1 MHPSAE
7 LKREQQGDVHIED
20 CDLLAARELS
30 RLVIPVA
37 VPCDGWDNISLESI
51 LGLEH
56 ALTHA
61 SCTWMFCCVDKSSI
75 ARSRANHRSGA
86 NSSCVKATL

>member
-1 MHPSAE
+1 MRLSAALE
-7 LKREQQGDVHIED
+7 REQQSDVHIED
-20 CDLLAARELS
+20 YDLLAARELS

-37 VPCDGWDNISLESI
+37 VPCDGWVNINLESI

-61 SCTWMFCCVDKSSI
+61 SCTWVFCCVDKSSI
-75 ARSRANHRSGA
+75 ARSRANHRSWA
-86 NSSCVKATL
+86 NSSCVKATS